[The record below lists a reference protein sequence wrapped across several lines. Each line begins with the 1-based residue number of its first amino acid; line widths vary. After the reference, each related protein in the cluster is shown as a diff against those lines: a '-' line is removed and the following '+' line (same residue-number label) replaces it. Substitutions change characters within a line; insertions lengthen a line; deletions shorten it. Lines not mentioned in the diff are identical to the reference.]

1 MASLLYL
8 TDRFKETNTFFTL
21 IKDNPILQ
29 MVKIDAKKKNK
40 ESIITGINKDEF
52 KICWVDPHK
61 KYSNFDNIK
70 GSIILNKNHNLMIEG
85 NCKAKNLITTSDI
98 RLKKNIN
105 KLENS
110 LENITKLDGVYFNW
124 KEKEDEKNKRNI
136 GLIAQKVD
144 EIFPELIDNSF
155 SSKGIL
161 YQGLTSIILESIKE
175 QYSQIKIQQ
184 EKIQQIKKNLD
195 LFDKDK

>member
-1 MASLLYL
+1 MIPSLLYL
-8 TDRFKETNTFFTL
+8 TDRFNETNTFFTL

-29 MVKIDAKKKNK
+29 MVKIDHKKKNK
-40 ESIITGINKDEF
+40 ESIITGINKDKF

-70 GSIILNKNHNLMIEG
+70 GNIILSKNHNLMIEG

-98 RLKKNIN
+98 RLKTNFS
-105 KLENS
+105 KLDNS
-110 LENITKLDGVYFNW
+110 LENILKLDGVYFNW
-124 KEKEDEKNKRNI
+124 KGESKKNI
-136 GLIAQKVD
+136 GLIAQEVEK
-144 EIFPELIDNSF
+144 IYPELVDSSF

-175 QYSQIKIQQ
+175 QYSQIKIQK
-184 EKIQQIKKNLD
+184 EKIQQIENNLY

>member
-1 MASLLYL
+1 MTSSLLYL
-8 TDRFKETNTFFTL
+8 TDRFNETNTFFTL

-29 MVKIDAKKKNK
+29 MVKIDNIKKNK
-40 ESIITGINKDEF
+40 ESIITGINKDKF

-85 NCKAKNLITTSDI
+85 NCKAKNLITTSDL
-98 RLKKNIN
+98 RLKKNFS

-110 LENITKLDGVYFNW
+110 LENILKLDGVYFNW
-124 KEKEDEKNKRNI
+124 KKEDKNRRNI
-136 GLIAQKVD
+136 GLIAQEVEK
-144 EIFPELIDNSF
+144 IYPELVDYSF
-155 SSKGIL
+155 TSKGIL

-175 QYSQIKIQQ
+175 QYSQIKMQK
-184 EKIQQIKKNLD
+184 EKIQQIKNNLD